1 MKIIRVLALVL
12 ALSAMF
18 VSCSEKNVQQRKD
31 RSVGG
36 SSEILLVTQ
45 NEEQWNGSI
54 GEAVRG
60 YFEMEQYGLPQPEK
74 TYKVVN
80 INMSALNDMFK
91 KHRNLIIVEIN
102 SELPNPVIE
111 SENDW
116 MSSPQYAMK
125 IKAKDAETWI
135 KVFDSQKDKLKTFFD
150 ENERQRF
157 MNFFRPNANTDAMNK
172 VKNTFGFSMVVP
184 KDFCISVDRNNYM
197 SITKDAETKELLMN
211 LIIYELP
218 YKNESDLS
226 ETRLV
231 QVRDSIVKKYISGP
245 TDGSYMIT
253 ELEFVPPVFTV
264 LPDFPA
270 GYAVE
275 MRGMWNIHKEFM
287 AGPFVSYTI
296 VNPER
301 NKLITVEGFVYYPN
315 KEKRDFLKQL
325 ESMIYSIRF

>member
-1 MKIIRVLALVL
+1 MKIIKVLT
-12 ALSAMF
+12 F
-18 VSCSEKNVQQRKD
+18 VFASSLIFMSCSEKTVQQRKD

-45 NEEQWNGSI
+45 NEDQWNGSI
-54 GEAVRG
+54 GEAVRA

-91 KHRNLIIVEIN
+91 KHRNLIIAEIN

-116 MSSPQYAMK
+116 MSSPQFAIK

-135 KVFDSQKDKLKTFFD
+135 KVFDSQKDMLKNAFD

-172 VKNTFGFSMVVP
+172 VKNTFGFSMIVP

-226 ETRLV
+226 ESRLV
-231 QVRDSIVKKYISGP
+231 QVRDSVVKKYISGP

-253 ELEFVPPVFTV
+253 DLDFVSPVFTV

-275 MRGMWNIHKEFM
+275 MRGMWNIYKEFM

-296 VNPER
+296 VNPEH

-315 KEKRDFLKQL
+315 KEKRDFIKQL

>member
-54 GEAVRG
+54 GGAVRE

-91 KHRNLIIVEIN
+91 KHRNLILVEIN
-102 SELPNPVIE
+102 PELPNPIIE
-111 SENDW
+111 SERDW
-116 MSSPQYAMK
+116 MSAPQYAMK

-135 KVFDSQKDKLKTFFD
+135 KVFDSQKDMLKNAFD

-172 VKNTFGFSMVVP
+172 VKNKFGFSIVVP
-184 KDFCISVDRNNYM
+184 KDFCISVDKDNYM

-218 YKNESDLS
+218 YNDESDLD
-226 ETRLV
+226 ETQLV
-231 QVRDSIVKKYISGP
+231 KVRDSVVRKYIAGP
-245 TDGSYMIT
+245 VDGSYMIT
-253 ELEFVPPVFTV
+253 DLDFVPPVFKV

-275 MRGMWNIHKEFM
+275 MRGMWNMHKEFM